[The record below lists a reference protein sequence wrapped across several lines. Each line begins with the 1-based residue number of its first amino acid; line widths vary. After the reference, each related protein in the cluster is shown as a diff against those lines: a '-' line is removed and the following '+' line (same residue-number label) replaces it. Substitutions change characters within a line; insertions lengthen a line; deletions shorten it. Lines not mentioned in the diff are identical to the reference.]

1 MAIEALAFE
10 TVRTLDGFRAL
21 QPEWDDLWR
30 RAKGE
35 YFQSFAFC
43 VSALLTDDIV
53 ARRKLHCITGRCDGR
68 LVTIW
73 PLVTFRNLCWKYATP
88 LGPENRAP
96 SDILAA
102 PDHDRDE
109 LVGATWRAALR
120 STGADVFQLWR
131 IRSTSSLHRYAT
143 RGNIARRLQEEPTP
157 YAMLHKEQDWE
168 AFCRSRPGRSRTR
181 PLYLKKRLASHGAI
195 SVDMVEANDQR
206 LQLLIDWFVLH
217 KREWAR
223 HNDLNS
229 QWVFSESSRAFW
241 NALLS
246 QGSPEAGE
254 FHLFVLTLDGEP
266 CAMNIIAV
274 NAACA
279 YLLAN
284 TYNLGNA
291 RLSPGTVL
299 IDDCVKW
306 AYDHGLDFD
315 FGPGAQSYKFSW
327 TGGLSYTT
335 ASFLA
340 LPTLWGRSGHAA
352 KQGVKRLRLIAGRVA
367 GKHSPAVCEG
377 DALEK

>member
-1 MAIEALAFE
+1 MSTEALAFE
-10 TVRTLDGFRAL
+10 TVRTVDGFRAL

-43 VSALLTDDIV
+43 NSALETDDIV
-53 ARRKLHCITGRCDGR
+53 ARRKLHCVTGRRDGR
-68 LVTIW
+68 LVAIW
-73 PLVTFRNLCWKYATP
+73 PLVTFRNVCWKYATP

-102 PDHDRDE
+102 PDDDRDE
-109 LVGATWRAALR
+109 LVRATWRAALK

-131 IRSTSSLHRYAT
+131 IRSTSLLHRYAT
-143 RGNIARRLQEEPTP
+143 RENIARRLQEEPTP
-157 YAMLHKEQDWE
+157 YAMLRKEQDWE

-195 SVDMVEANDQR
+195 SVEVVEANDKR
-206 LQLLIDWFVLH
+206 LQPLIDWFVLH
-217 KREWAR
+217 KREWAC
-223 HNDLNS
+223 HNGLNS

-246 QGSPEAGE
+246 QGSPDAAE
-254 FHLFVLTLDGEP
+254 FRLFVLTLDGEP
-266 CAMNIIAV
+266 CAINIIAV

-284 TYNLGNA
+284 TYDRGNA

-315 FGPGAQSYKFSW
+315 FGPGDQSYKFSW

-335 ASFLA
+335 ASFLV

-352 KQGVKRLRLIAGRVA
+352 KQGVNRLRGIAGRVA
-367 GKHSPAVCEG
+367 GKRSLEIRE
-377 DALEK
+377 DAPEN